1 MSPTEFINKVKAEAP
16 ASLIEDLTKLEINYS
31 KRHQSLYHQLT
42 KTLQEIIQKDDISK
56 YLVDLWNNFISTFKD
71 KLNQLRLVEIGV
83 RVAQEM
89 IPQESLNFLESLLDT
104 LPVPRAA
111 LPPAL
116 KPTNTKSFD
125 EEQPPTK
132 TESEAYVL
140 AKISIAH
147 YDLLLGNLDK
157 AKEAMDVCERVL
169 DSIDGVEASVTGAW
183 LRVSGDYFKVS
194 IWNSSEIDLI
204 KDQSK
209 AEYAAFYRTTL
220 LYISCAGMDQ
230 LDKAEQIQRS
240 HDLAI
245 AALLGD
251 TIYNFGELLTHPILH
266 ALDGTELEWL
276 KDIIYIFNEG
286 DITKF
291 EVNASKL
298 ANEPILHD
306 SQAFLRQKI
315 CLMALIEC
323 VFKRS
328 SKDRDMSFSTIGAET
343 KLPLDEVE
351 HLIMKALSLK
361 LIRGTIDQ
369 VSSSA
374 SINWVQPRVLDK
386 NQVKSLASRLNE
398 WRSKVENVAVDVNS
412 QAPELFA

>member
-1 MSPTEFINKVKAEAP
+1 MTLKAEAP
-16 ASLIEDLTKLEINYS
+16 ASLTEDLTKLEINYS
-31 KRHQSLYHQLT
+31 KRLYHQLT

-183 LRVSGDYFKVS
+183 LRVSGDYFK
-194 IWNSSEIDLI
+194 
-204 KDQSK
+204 SK

-298 ANEPILHD
+298 ANEVGVI
-306 SQAFLRQKI
+306 AF
-315 CLMALIEC
+315 
-323 VFKRS
+323 
-328 SKDRDMSFSTIGAET
+328 
-343 KLPLDEVE
+343 
-351 HLIMKALSLK
+351 
-361 LIRGTIDQ
+361 
-369 VSSSA
+369 
-374 SINWVQPRVLDK
+374 
-386 NQVKSLASRLNE
+386 
-398 WRSKVENVAVDVNS
+398 
-412 QAPELFA
+412 

>member
-16 ASLIEDLTKLEINYS
+16 ASLTEDLTKLEINYS
-31 KRHQSLYHQLT
+31 KRLYHQLT

-89 IPQESLNFLESLLDT
+89 IPQKSLNFLESLLDT

-183 LRVSGDYFKVS
+183 LRVSGDYFK
-194 IWNSSEIDLI
+194 
-204 KDQSK
+204 SK

>member
-31 KRHQSLYHQLT
+31 KRLYHQLT

-183 LRVSGDYFKVS
+183 LRVSGDYFK
-194 IWNSSEIDLI
+194 
-204 KDQSK
+204 SK

>member
-1 MSPTEFINKVKAEAP
+1 MSPTEFIHKVKAEAP
-16 ASLIEDLTKLEINYS
+16 ASLTEDLTKLEINYS
-31 KRHQSLYHQLT
+31 KRLYHQLT

-183 LRVSGDYFKVS
+183 LRVSGDYFK
-194 IWNSSEIDLI
+194 
-204 KDQSK
+204 SK